1 MMFWVNWIGTKNG
14 EYIEAENMK
23 SAKWIFALKNGIN
36 SIGRVTGRKV
46 KEYELKASQY

>member
-1 MMFWVNWIGTKNG
+1 MKYWVCWQGTRNG

-46 KEYELKASQY
+46 WN